1 MKSQRYCVNQRAVI
15 AYIDKQLLLLVGHI
29 VVSLRPAVGL
39 VFARAFAGTP
49 AEANTE
55 GN

>member
-1 MKSQRYCVNQRAVI
+1 MGTL
-15 AYIDKQLLLLVGHI
+15 DKQLLPLAGHI
-29 VVSLRPAVGL
+29 VVSLRPAVKL
-39 VFARAFAGTP
+39 VFARAFGGMP